1 MTVSSG
7 FFNSVNHDRLY
18 DAEQMSSIF
27 DGIIEDGV
35 YESIGEAF
43 MVTAYPDANDTVI
56 VGTGRAWFD
65 HTWTLND
72 TQFSIT
78 LSPPNTLLGRIDS
91 IVIDV
96 DRRDSVRKN
105 SIILVEG
112 EYAETPVAPTL
123 INEELHKQYPIANIQ
138 VDAGVSGPVS
148 QSKITYLVGTDPC
161 PIVTGPLEAFNI
173 SNYFQQMESEFEIW
187 FEGVKDILDTNV
199 AMDLQN
205 QINELKNNQTVSDE
219 GEIGDYIIPFTKE
232 VMEVIKNGGANLK
245 VNSIQLSNT
254 AFVPSDP
261 DTSDIYD
268 INQLGGYCDPGPY
281 NQSFIL
287 PDGKIFRIIRVPFD
301 DASKIVG
308 FRYKAYIA
316 VEIITPEGVVSTTK
330 SPVFDINANAEAS
343 YPTVGTHPYIT
354 YIDADEYPVHV
365 LCYEEYY
372 GNNNEDLDFGVYAYY
387 ITVTDEGV
395 VSFVLSSSKV
405 SSTTSTSGDWD
416 GFHAPIATPAFL
428 NDNSVI
434 GIQFCKDNSNYL
446 SYAAYKVSKEGTIQ
460 YGNLHIGTYGD
471 PSYPLRQLTD
481 VMSKGYYDSSSNVA
495 KFRLIG
501 KDIDT
506 KVQEFS
512 NARYYQI
519 DPNTVNVSVIN
530 GNLTIPSNYPFP
542 PEGSTSSISSN
553 QITKKTWNK
562 TFKSSNTSEGT
573 FKPIVLYDSGTT
585 PVSDAATLV
594 QFSTSATDIY
604 LLVNSGSNVRS
615 VFSGKNG
622 ISVYGSTTPTSL
634 ANSTYLTSDRCIRNK
649 YRNRNINGKVFML
662 FDSVA
667 RYSKGMNENDINNNT
682 FNTKTPDG
690 VYLLTVE
697 YETED

>member
-43 MVTAYPDANDTVI
+43 MVTAYADANDTVI

-96 DRRDSVRKN
+96 DRRDTVRKN

-138 VDAGVSGPVS
+138 VDSGVSGPVS

-205 QINELKNNQTVSDE
+205 QINELRNNQTVSDE

-232 VMEVIKNGGANLK
+232 VMEVIKNGGTNLK

-254 AFVPSDP
+254 AFVPKDP
-261 DTSDIYD
+261 DPSDIYN

-301 DASKIVG
+301 DGAGTVG
-308 FRYKAYIA
+308 FNYRAYIA
-316 VEIITPEGVVSTTK
+316 VEIITPEGVVNVTK
-330 SPVFDINANAEAS
+330 SPVFNMTQNQVAR
-343 YPTVGTHPYIT
+343 YPSVSTHPYIT

-365 LCYEEYY
+365 VFYEEYAGEY
-372 GNNNEDLDFGVYAYY
+372 NENLDLGVYAYY

-405 SSTTSTSGDWD
+405 SSTDPTFGDWD
-416 GFHAPIATPAFL
+416 AFHAHITAPAFL
-428 NDNSVI
+428 NDNSII
-434 GIQFCKDNSNYL
+434 GIQFAKDDSDFL
-446 SYAAYKVSKEGTIQ
+446 SYAAYKVTKEGTVQ
-460 YGNLHIGTYGD
+460 YGNFHIGNYGE
-471 PSYPLRQLTD
+471 PEFPASQLNN
-481 VMSKGYYDSSSNVA
+481 MISKGYYDSVANVA
-495 KFRLIG
+495 KFRLMS
-501 KDIDT
+501 KFT
-506 KVQEFS
+506 NTTEFS

-519 DPNTVNVSVIN
+519 DPANLNVSVIT
-530 GNLTIPSNYPFP
+530 GTLTIPSDYPFP
-542 PEGSTSSISSN
+542 PEGSISSIASN
-553 QITKKTWNK
+553 QITKKTWNR

-573 FKPIVLYDSGTT
+573 FNPIVLYDSGTT

-662 FDSVA
+662 FDSVD
-667 RYSKGMNENDINNNT
+667 RYSKSMNENDINDNT
-682 FNTKTPDG
+682 YATKTPDG

>member
-43 MVTAYPDANDTVI
+43 MVTAYADANDTVI

-96 DRRDSVRKN
+96 DRRDTVRKN

-138 VDAGVSGPVS
+138 VDSGVSGPVS

-205 QINELKNNQTVSDE
+205 QINELRNNQTVSDE

-232 VMEVIKNGGANLK
+232 VMEVIKNGGTNLK

-254 AFVPSDP
+254 AFVPKDP
-261 DTSDIYD
+261 DPSDIYN

-301 DASKIVG
+301 DGVGIVG
-308 FRYKAYIA
+308 FNYKAYIA
-316 VEIITPEGVVSTTK
+316 VEIITPEGVVNVTK
-330 SPVFDINANAEAS
+330 SPVFNMTQNQVAR
-343 YPTVGTHPYIT
+343 YPSVSTHPYIT

-365 LCYEEYY
+365 VFYEEYAGEY
-372 GNNNEDLDFGVYAYY
+372 NENLDLGVYAYY

-405 SSTTSTSGDWD
+405 SSTDPIGDWD
-416 GFHAPIATPAFL
+416 AFHAHITAPAFL
-428 NDNSVI
+428 NDNSII
-434 GIQFCKDNSNYL
+434 GIQFAKDDSDFL
-446 SYAAYKVSKEGTIQ
+446 SYAAYKVTKEGTIQ
-460 YGNLHIGTYGD
+460 YGNFHIGKYGE
-471 PSYPLRQLTD
+471 PVFPASQLND
-481 VMSKGYYDSSSNVA
+481 MISKGYYDSVANVA
-495 KFRLIG
+495 KFRLMSG
-501 KDIDT
+501 FT
-506 KVQEFS
+506 NTTEFN

-519 DPNTVNVSVIN
+519 DPANLNVSVIT
-530 GNLTIPSNYPFP
+530 GTLTIPSDYPFP
-542 PEGSTSSISSN
+542 PEGSISSIASN
-553 QITKKTWNK
+553 QITKKTWNR

-573 FKPIVLYDSGTT
+573 FNPIVLYDSGTT

-662 FDSVA
+662 FDSVD
-667 RYSKGMNENDINNNT
+667 RYSKSMNENDINSNT
-682 FNTKTPDG
+682 YATKTPDG

>member
-43 MVTAYPDANDTVI
+43 MVTAYSDANDTVI

-96 DRRDSVRKN
+96 DRRDTVRKN

-138 VDAGVSGPVS
+138 VDSGVSGPVS

-205 QINELKNNQTVSDE
+205 QINELRNNQTVSDE

-232 VMEVIKNGGANLK
+232 VMEVIKNGGTNLK

-254 AFVPSDP
+254 AFVPKDP
-261 DTSDIYD
+261 DPSDIYN

-301 DASKIVG
+301 DGAGIVG
-308 FRYKAYIA
+308 FNYKAYIA
-316 VEIITPEGVVSTTK
+316 VEIITPEGVVNVTK
-330 SPVFDINANAEAS
+330 SPVFNMTQNQVAR
-343 YPTVGTHPYIT
+343 YPSVSTHPYIT
-354 YIDADEYPVHV
+354 YIDADEYPVHAV
-365 LCYEEYY
+365 FYEEYAGEY
-372 GNNNEDLDFGVYAYY
+372 NENLDLGVYAYY

-405 SSTTSTSGDWD
+405 SSTDSTFGDWD
-416 GFHAPIATPAFL
+416 SFHAHITAPAFL
-428 NDNSVI
+428 NDNSII
-434 GIQFCKDNSNYL
+434 GIQFAKDDSDFL
-446 SYAAYKVSKEGTIQ
+446 SYAAYKVTKEGTIQ
-460 YGNLHIGTYGD
+460 YGNFHIGNYGE
-471 PSYPLRQLTD
+471 PEFPASQLNN
-481 VMSKGYYDSSSNVA
+481 MISKGYYDSVANVA
-495 KFRLIG
+495 KFRLMS
-501 KDIDT
+501 KFT
-506 KVQEFS
+506 NTTEFS

-519 DPNTVNVSVIN
+519 DPANLNVSVIT
-530 GNLTIPSNYPFP
+530 GTLTIPSDYPFP
-542 PEGSTSSISSN
+542 PEGSISSIASN
-553 QITKKTWNK
+553 QITKKTWNR

-573 FKPIVLYDSGTT
+573 FNPIVLYDSGTT

-662 FDSVA
+662 FDSVD
-667 RYSKGMNENDINNNT
+667 RYSKSMNENDINDNT
-682 FNTKTPDG
+682 YATKTPDG